1 MSRRGL
7 TLALVTF
14 AAAALVPS
22 VVSGHDAVKALVDM
36 TPGVPRAGETCVV
49 EVTVLAPPGVPVLEQ
64 IQGVRIIGEMTG
76 HSMTPVEADLAP
88 VAGRGGY
95 AGRLALTMGGP
106 WQLTIRIKVANEEMW
121 ATFPVEAV
129 RADQTG
135 DPLGLRHIVE
145 MRDPVRANV
154 LPPWQVVGWTIA
166 LIVVLESAAAGY
178 KWRHRRS
185 GSVPATT

>member
-14 AAAALVPS
+14 AATALVPS
-22 VVSGHDAVKALVDM
+22 VASGHDAVKALVDM

-76 HSMTPVEADLAP
+76 HSMTPVEADLAR

-135 DPLGLRHIVE
+135 DPRRLRHIVE

-166 LIVVLESAAAGY
+166 LIVVLEGAAAGF
-178 KWRHRRS
+178 KWRRGRL